1 MDRAMNRDIDGF
13 DLPIFKT
20 RLPEYRGGFAGIVHG

>member
-1 MDRAMNRDIDGF
+1 MKRYIDGF

-20 RLPEYRGGFAGIVHG
+20 RLPAFRGGFAGIVHG